1 MRLEAKVRK
10 LPRAE
15 FISIT
20 SQFWTMV
27 SQSTVGL
34 LSLGDGRDAVAER
47 KGLSLA
53 ADSPE
58 VLAKVALGPAIVE
71 NAPPLA
77 AAEVLSHFGKSPGD
91 QWIHWLVDNIAGL
104 PPQGIS

>member
-20 SQFWTMV
+20 SQFWTMF

-34 LSLGDGRDAVAER
+34 LSLGDGRDTVAER
-47 KGLSLA
+47 TGLSLA
-53 ADSPE
+53 ADAPE

-71 NAPPLA
+71 NAHPLA
-77 AAEVLSHFGKSPGD
+77 AQDRRGSPVALRQKS
-91 QWIHWLVDNIAGL
+91 W
-104 PPQGIS
+104 